1 MYSPLKERDYYED
14 LYDEITV
21 ESGRDSQK
29 RFLDFYND
37 FLEKC
42 PDEDPNRY
50 GVILHMNIIYMAMVG
65 NELLDRYNRKE
76 EEIQEWINRD
86 TVRESLLKS
95 ARLTTEPK
103 CEHCHKAGLRII
115 SKDLMNRKINDS
127 FSKEEEV
134 LFILRCPHCN
144 KNTAISEDGTEW
156 EHRKVECPDCDSVL
170 EEKSSRKNKIV
181 TTVYT
186 CQKCGHTHKEK
197 TDYGHKE
204 EVIDPEYEKD
214 RPYYT
219 LADDK
224 IREELRDARY
234 RFEEMARLGKEMKE
248 RSDNKHIYDEIKAMK
263 KPKIAELSEL
273 LSPTL
278 NEEGFIEFSLD
289 KPEVGKQ
296 VVVGFSCLDNKPER
310 NDYESEKV
318 LKKIVKNSL
327 ENTNW
332 RLMSDGISYRLG
344 YLSGRLKAYES
355 ENSIKE
361 LVENRIR
368 KKK

>member
-1 MYSPLKERDYYED
+1 MYSPLKERDYCED

-21 ESGRDSQK
+21 ESGRDNQK
-29 RFLDFYND
+29 RFIEFYND

-65 NELLDRYNRKE
+65 NELLDRYDRKE
-76 EEIQEWINRD
+76 EVIQEWINRD

-144 KNTAISEDGTEW
+144 KNTAIWEDGTEW
-156 EHRKVECPDCDSVL
+156 EHRKVECPECGNKLD
-170 EEKSSRKNKIV
+170 EKSSVNKKIV
-181 TTVYT
+181 ITTYS
-186 CQKCGHTHKEK
+186 CNNCGHADKEM
-197 TDYGHKE
+197 TDYGKKE
-204 EVIDPEYEKD
+204 EKHDPDYEKD
-214 RPYYT
+214 REYFT
-219 LADDK
+219 LKDEK
-224 IREELRDARY
+224 NRNELRDARY
-234 RFEEMARLGKEMKE
+234 RFEEMARLGAEMQE
-248 RSDNKHIYDEIKAMK
+248 RRDNKHIYDEIEAMK

-289 KPEVGKQ
+289 KPEVGKE

-318 LKKIVKNSL
+318 LKKIVKKTL

-361 LVENRIR
+361 LVENRMR